1 MHSNS
6 RLEFPKVQ
14 EWLASLGYEEYL
26 ENFLDNGFD
35 DLEYMILQTYFKEVV
50 LDEFM
55 MRDEIGIKNK
65 QIRDDILKRLRHGK
79 NT

>member
-1 MHSNS
+1 
-6 RLEFPKVQ
+6 
-14 EWLASLGYEEYL
+14 
-26 ENFLDNGFD
+26 LDNGFD

-65 QIRDDILKRLRHGK
+65 QIRDDILKRLRHG
-79 NT
+79 NIFLSLISY